1 LLFLF
6 STLSKPHKKVKKGK
20 ISLKDTKEMVMINE
34 ILEHTTENMS
44 KSIDALK
51 RDFATLRTGKV
62 TTGIVDN
69 IKVDYYGT
77 MTALPQVGSVIATDA
92 TTISITPWEKSL
104 LGAIEKA
111 IQEANIGVNPNND
124 GDFIKLFFPP
134 MTSEQRQEIV
144 KQAKG
149 MAEHAKISIR
159 NVRKDGNDKIK
170 KLEKEKEISE
180 DESKKAHDQIQK
192 ITDEYVTK
200 VEEAF
205 KSKEADILK
214 V

>member
-1 LLFLF
+1 
-6 STLSKPHKKVKKGK
+6 
-20 ISLKDTKEMVMINE
+20 MVNDIYE
-34 ILEHTTENMS
+34 QTQENMQ

-69 IKVDYYGT
+69 NKVDYYGT
-77 MTALPQVGSVIATDA
+77 MTALNQVGNLIATDA
-92 TTISITPWEKSL
+92 TTISITPWEKTL
-104 LGAIEKA
+104 LPVIEKA

-149 MAEHAKISIR
+149 MAEHAKISVR

-170 KLEKEKEISE
+170 KLEKDKEISE
-180 DESKKAHDQIQK
+180 DESKKSQEQIQK
-192 ITDEYVTK
+192 ITDEYIAKIDEV
-200 VEEAF
+200 F
-205 KSKEADILK
+205 KNKEADILK

>member
-1 LLFLF
+1 
-6 STLSKPHKKVKKGK
+6 
-20 ISLKDTKEMVMINE
+20 MQNE
-34 ILEHTTENMS
+34 IFDNTTESME
-44 KSIDALK
+44 KSIEALK
-51 RDFATLRTGKV
+51 RDFASLRTGKV

-77 MTALPQVGSVIATDA
+77 MTGLSQVGNVIATDA

-104 LGAIEKA
+104 LPVIEKA

-134 MTSEQRQEIV
+134 MTSEQRLEIV

-149 MAEHAKISIR
+149 MVEHAKVSIR

-170 KLEKEKEISE
+170 KLEKDKEISE
-180 DESKKAHDQIQK
+180 DESKKAQENIQK
-192 ITDEYVTK
+192 ITDNFVAK
-200 VEEAF
+200 VDEAF
-205 KSKEADILK
+205 KTKEADILK

>member
-1 LLFLF
+1 
-6 STLSKPHKKVKKGK
+6 
-20 ISLKDTKEMVMINE
+20 MVNE
-34 ILEHTTENMS
+34 IFEQTQENME

-51 RDFATLRTGKV
+51 RDFSSLRTGKV

-77 MTALPQVGSVIATDA
+77 MTALTQVGNVIATDA
-92 TTISITPWEKSL
+92 TTISITPWEKNL
-104 LGAIEKA
+104 LPVIERA

-134 MTSEQRQEIV
+134 MTSEQRIEIV

-149 MAEHAKISIR
+149 MVEHAKISIR
-159 NVRKDGNDKIK
+159 NVRKDGNDQIK
-170 KLEKEKEISE
+170 KLEKDKEIGE
-180 DESKKAHDQIQK
+180 DESKKAQDQIQK
-192 ITDEYVTK
+192 LTDEHTTK
-200 VEEAF
+200 IDESF
-205 KSKEADILK
+205 KTKEADILK

>member
-1 LLFLF
+1 
-6 STLSKPHKKVKKGK
+6 
-20 ISLKDTKEMVMINE
+20 MVNE
-34 ILEHTTENMS
+34 IFDTTAANME
-44 KSIDALK
+44 KSIEALK

-77 MTALPQVGSVIATDA
+77 MTPLTQVGNVIATDA
-92 TTISITPWEKSL
+92 TTISITPWEKTL
-104 LGAIEKA
+104 LPAIEKA

-149 MAEHAKISIR
+149 MVETAKVAIR

-180 DESKKAHDQIQK
+180 DESKKAQEQIQK
-192 ITDEYVTK
+192 LTDEHVAK
-200 VEEAF
+200 VDEAF
-205 KSKEADILK
+205 KAKEADILK

>member
-1 LLFLF
+1 MVNEIFE
-6 STLSKPHKKVKKGK
+6 H
-20 ISLKDTKEMVMINE
+20 TKE
-34 ILEHTTENMS
+34 NMQ
-44 KSIDALK
+44 KGVDALK
-51 RDFATLRTGKV
+51 RDFSTLRTGKV

-69 IKVDYYGT
+69 IKIDYYGT
-77 MTALPQVGSVIATDA
+77 MTALNQVGSVIATDA
-92 TTISITPWEKSL
+92 TTISITPWEKTL
-104 LGAIEKA
+104 LPVIEKA

-149 MAEHAKISIR
+149 MVEHAKVSIR

-170 KLEKEKEISE
+170 KLEKDKEISE
-180 DESKKAHDQIQK
+180 DESKKAQDQIQK
-192 ITDEYVTK
+192 ITDEFIAK
-200 VEEAF
+200 VDETF
-205 KSKEADILK
+205 KAKEADILK